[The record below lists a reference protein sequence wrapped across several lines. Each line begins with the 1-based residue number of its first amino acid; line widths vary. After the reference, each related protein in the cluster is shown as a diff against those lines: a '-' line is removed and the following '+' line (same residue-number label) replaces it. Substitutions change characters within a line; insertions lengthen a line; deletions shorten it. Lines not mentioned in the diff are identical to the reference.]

1 MDSSFEMGN
10 CGRHHNFSTRDSI
23 IVEKKRENR
32 SRERK
37 GVVNLKIEWVEN
49 LSMTVE

>member
-1 MDSSFEMGN
+1 MDPSSEMGN
-10 CGRHHNFSTRDSI
+10 CERHHNFRTRDSI
-23 IVEKKRENR
+23 ILEKKRDNR